1 VALSVWGRNLLGC
14 VAVAAGVAAF
24 SLGLPGVDAAIPDS
38 TVPAGRPLEFAQD
51 ASVEPPPRARLVA
64 DQTSPTE
71 GVLTLLVDG
80 VTYRVSERPFTG
92 TLEELA
98 AQIANDLRNQNG
110 LQAVGALH
118 AAVSDQ
124 GVPGVQAAFTGESRS
139 GWFTAFLRG
148 GIALVAV
155 VDGNDAS
162 LSRNLHAID
171 DSVETLRFEA
181 QA

>member
-1 VALSVWGRNLLGC
+1 VALSRWGRNLVGC

-38 TVPAGRPLEFAQD
+38 TVPAGRPLDFAQD
-51 ASVEPPPRARLVA
+51 ASVEPPPHARLVA

-92 TLEELA
+92 TLDQLATRIADELRS
-98 AQIANDLRNQNG
+98 QKG
-110 LQAVGALH
+110 LQAVGAPH
-118 AAVSDQ
+118 VAISDQ
-124 GVPGVQAAFTGESRS
+124 GVAGVQAAFTGQNRS

-148 GIALVAV
+148 GVALVAV

-162 LSRNLHAID
+162 LTRNLQAID